1 MQEVGIR
8 LSQTKV
14 PFLEGQQDHLT
25 LGSVRWSEAEIMV
38 RSSTNISPDVIDKS
52 HTAMEVE
59 SLQNTRLL
67 GWLVERVK

>member
-8 LSQTKV
+8 LSKTKV

-25 LGSVRWSEAEIMV
+25 LGSVQCSEAKMMV
-38 RSSTNISPDVIDKS
+38 RSSTNIFPDVVDKS
-52 HTAMEVE
+52 DTAMEIE

-67 GWLVERVK
+67 GWLVET